1 MSKGANNTYFGNI
14 KEGIKSSLK
23 GLSLSWRH
31 LKEARQSRKPIFVNN
46 PDYFKQET
54 GIVTLQYPHEKLP
67 IPDNGRYQLHNEMDD
82 CIVCDKCAK
91 ICPVD
96 CIEIEPIKATG
107 IAGYASDGS
116 AIRLYAAKF
125 DIDMA
130 KCCFCGLCTTVC
142 PTECLTMTQEYD
154 FSVFDITKH
163 NFAFGNLSPEQAQE
177 KRDLYD
183 QFMLEKEAMK
193 GLKTKK
199 TEDSKTQDTRLEDT
213 GQEEKKLVAKPAFK
227 PAFKKK
233 ESGLEDEGLK
243 EKGLVDSGLV
253 DEGLKEKNTQLIPHS
268 SLLTEVKAEEI
279 TNTPKPKPVFKPSF
293 KKKESG
299 LEDEGLEDSEH
310 GVKELKENNSL
321 LKAHSSLLT
330 EVKDSEEVKTE
341 EITLTPKPKPV
352 FKPSFKKKEEG
363 TESSE
368 VKGSDEV
375 KAQEITNAPKP
386 KPVFK
391 PSFKKK
397 EEGVESSEVKGSDEV
412 KAEEITNTPKPKPV
426 FKPSFKKKDSGI
438 EDEGLKEKSSQLIA
452 QSSELSEN
460 SGLNDTD
467 EVKAEEV
474 TIAPKPKP
482 VFKPSFKPKPKTDN

>member
-154 FSVFDITKH
+154 FTVFDVTQH

-199 TEDSKTQDTRLEDT
+199 TEDSKTQDARLEDEGLKEKGFEDA
-213 GQEEKKLVAKPAFK
+213 GQEVKKPVAKPAFK

-233 ESGLEDEGLK
+233 DAGLKDEGLEDSGIEDERLK
-243 EKGLVDSGLV
+243 EKKS
-253 DEGLKEKNTQLIPHS
+253 Q
-268 SLLTEVKAEEI
+268 LTEIKAEEI
-279 TNTPKPKPVFKPSF
+279 TPTPKPKPVFKPSF

-299 LEDEGLEDSEH
+299 LEDEGLKVKSSELSEEKVLEDS
-310 GVKELKENNSL
+310 GMKEN
-321 LKAHSSLLT
+321 SSQLT
-330 EVKDSEEVKTE
+330 E
-341 EITLTPKPKPV
+341 I
-352 FKPSFKKKEEG
+352 
-363 TESSE
+363 
-368 VKGSDEV
+368 
-375 KAQEITNAPKP
+375 
-386 KPVFK
+386 
-391 PSFKKK
+391 
-397 EEGVESSEVKGSDEV
+397 
-412 KAEEITNTPKPKPV
+412 KAEEIAPSPKPKPV
-426 FKPSFKKKDSGI
+426 FKPSFKKKDAGQEDKGLKDSGLK
-438 EDEGLKEKSSQLIA
+438 DEGLKEKSSQL
-452 QSSELSEN
+452 SEAPSPKPKPVFKPSFKKKDAGLGDEGQKEKGLED
-460 SGLNDTD
+460 SGLNEKSEQLT
-467 EVKAEEV
+467 EAPS
-474 TIAPKPKP
+474 PKPKP